1 MPPVGLM
8 VFSVSVGE
16 AGALLAGAGVVVAVV
31 VVVVV
36 VVGVWLP
43 LVPQAVVNAPSAM
56 STAQPARAIRRRSTL
71 RAFICNSDL
80 RINFLARAIRAAI
93 RSSYCH
99 QRSNTARGQW
109 PWVRMSRVLARQYQ
123 HVAATIANPIQ

>member
-1 MPPVGLM
+1 ML
-8 VFSVSVGE
+8 FSVSVGE
-16 AGALLAGAGVVVAVV
+16 AGALLAGAGVVVAAVV

-56 STAQPARAIRRRSTL
+56 STAPPARAIRRRSTL

-80 RINFLARAIRAAI
+80 RINFLARAIREAI

-109 PWVRMSRVLARQYQ
+109 PWVRMSRVLARQYE
-123 HVAATIANPIQ
+123 HVAATIANPVQ

>member
-1 MPPVGLM
+1 LPPVGLM

-36 VVGVWLP
+36 GVWLP
-43 LVPQAVVNAPSAM
+43 LVPQAVVSAPIAM
-56 STAQPARAIRRRSTL
+56 STAPPATAIRRRSTL
-71 RAFICNSDL
+71 RAFMCNSDL
-80 RINFLARAIRAAI
+80 RINFLARAIRETI
-93 RSSYCH
+93 RSSYCR

-109 PWVRMSRVLARQYQ
+109 LWLRMSRVRAWQYE

>member
-1 MPPVGLM
+1 M

-36 VVGVWLP
+36 GVWLP
-43 LVPQAVVNAPSAM
+43 LVPQAVLSAPIAM
-56 STAQPARAIRRRSTL
+56 STAPPATAIRRRSTL
-71 RAFICNSDL
+71 RAFICNPDL
-80 RINFLARAIRAAI
+80 RITFLARAIRETI

-99 QRSNTARGQW
+99 HESNTARGQW
-109 PWVRMSRVLARQYQ
+109 PWVRMSRVLARQHE

>member
-1 MPPVGLM
+1 M

-43 LVPQAVVNAPSAM
+43 LVPQAVLSAPIAM
-56 STAQPARAIRRRSTL
+56 STAPPATAIRRRSSPL
-71 RAFICNSDL
+71 RAFMCNSDL
-80 RINFLARAIRAAI
+80 RINFLARAIRETI

-109 PWVRMSRVLARQYQ
+109 LWLRMSRVRAWQYE